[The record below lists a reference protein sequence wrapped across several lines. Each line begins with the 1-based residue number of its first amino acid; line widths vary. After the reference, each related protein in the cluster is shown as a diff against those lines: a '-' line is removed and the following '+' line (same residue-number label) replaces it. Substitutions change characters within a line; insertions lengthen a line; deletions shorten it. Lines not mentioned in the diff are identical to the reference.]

1 VSQSTPARAAR
12 LHAALSATFEG
23 LHSTVGGASFERRT
37 GHVRLLLPSVPLAIF
52 NGVLV
57 ESEPCSGVGDSI
69 GEVEKRGLPCGL
81 QLREGQHPEVEAE
94 ARAMGLTERT
104 PMPGMALAFEEL
116 VEASCDG
123 LEISRVD
130 DEAGLLDAA
139 TVAASAFGAPPAVLQ
154 ALYSPEV
161 AEMDGMSVYLGH
173 VDAGAV
179 TTAMGYRTGR
189 EGAIFS
195 VATPAEHRRHGYG
208 AAMTA
213 FVTRSLF
220 ESGADLA
227 WLQTTPIGE
236 RVYFRLGFRQVA
248 NHILLSRP
256 RAQAA

>member
-1 VSQSTPARAAR
+1 MSVVQVTC
-12 LHAALSATFEG
+12 G
-23 LHSTVGGASFERRT
+23 C
-37 GHVRLLLPSVPLAIF
+37 LLPSVPLAIF

-69 GEVEKRGLPCGL
+69 GEVEERGLPCGV

-104 PMPGMALAFEEL
+104 PMPGMTLAFEEL
-116 VEASCDG
+116 VEASCDA
-123 LEISRVD
+123 LEISRVE

-179 TTAMGYRTGR
+179 TTGMGYRTGR

-195 VATPAEHRRHGYG
+195 VATPDARTSPSRLWRGDHRLR
-208 AAMTA
+208 
-213 FVTRSLF
+213 
-220 ESGADLA
+220 DPLA
-227 WLQTTPIGE
+227 LRE
-236 RVYFRLGFRQVA
+236 R
-248 NHILLSRP
+248 SRP
-256 RAQAA
+256 RVVADNSYRGARLLPTRIPSGRQPHSA